1 MSAPHTCVNRMFGT
15 FVAGECPLPRCQCAV
30 VTMADRLSGLQAEV
44 GKLSQQVEAL
54 KKTIVVEKLGQQLDA
69 LQTTMDEARATIYE
83 LRKEYG
89 INKEVEVSDTEC
101 DDLVG
106 WEMPGALI
114 ADQTELKVDE
124 KKERAAAM
132 KRLISLAP
140 KVKACAHAA
149 QMVTLFGNQHG
160 RGIKCTKCG
169 LKVFEKNYKG
179 GAKAMIVVTMP

>member
-1 MSAPHTCVNRMFGT
+1 MRASHTCVNRMFGT
-15 FVAGECPLPRCQCAV
+15 FVAGERPLPRCQCAV
-30 VTMADRLSGLQAEV
+30 VAMADRLSGLQAEV
-44 GKLSQQVEAL
+44 GKLSQQVEVL
-54 KKTIVVEKLGQQLDA
+54 KKTIEVEKLGQQLDA

-89 INKEVEVSDTEC
+89 ISKEVEVSDTEC

-132 KRLISLAP
+132 KRLISHAP
-140 KVKACAHAA
+140 TVKACAHAA
-149 QMVTLFGNQHG
+149 QMVTLYGKQHG

-169 LKVFEKNYKG
+169 YKG
-179 GAKAMIVVTMP
+179 GTEAMIVVTML